1 MVDRFKWGGQGI
13 ERDLQ
18 GPNSLG
24 RVGLKMQGLERL
36 VYRM

>member
-1 MVDRFKWGGQGI
+1 MVDRFKWGGQGM
-13 ERDLQ
+13 EGDLQ